1 MVVRRRRGG
10 SLWWMRRWCR
20 VGGSGRVSWGGKGV
34 VMLVSVMWK

>member
-10 SLWWMRRWCR
+10 SWWRRRWCGIR
-20 VGGSGRVSWGGKGV
+20 GSGEWGGKGV